1 MAGGRRAARYPA
13 DLSAGTERHRRA
25 LAAMAID
32 GSLWTNLAVTLL
44 RIFAGF
50 IVAALCGI
58 SVGLLMGMSRIVA
71 QIADPWLAALYPL
84 PKISLIPLLII
95 WLGTGET
102 YNIVISAISAFFPIV
117 LSTYAGVQQVDRGL
131 IQAARDLGA
140 NRRQI
145 QIKVVLPAAI
155 PHIFNGLHLGMGVA
169 IILVIAAEMI
179 GGSSQT
185 GMGFLLINAGQVM
198 DTDRVFASLVVTA
211 VAGAAII
218 KLQRFIDR
226 KAAPWAVVTGHQPS

>member
-1 MAGGRRAARYPA
+1 M
-13 DLSAGTERHRRA
+13 
-25 LAAMAID
+25 
-32 GSLWTNLAVTLL
+32 
-44 RIFAGF
+44 
-50 IVAALCGI
+50 
-58 SVGLLMGMSRIVA
+58 
-71 QIADPWLAALYPL
+71 
-84 PKISLIPLLII
+84 
-95 WLGTGET
+95 
-102 YNIVISAISAFFPIV
+102 

-145 QIKVVLPAAI
+145 QLKVVLPAAI

-198 DTDRVFASLVVTA
+198 DTDRVFASLVVMA

-226 KAAPWAVVTGHQPS
+226 KAAPWAVVTGHNRANPRGHQMLRILLATTSCVSRPSMPHRRTANDLIHVGEGPFISGGPFFIARDKGYFAKLGIDVDTRIFMDGALAVPEWSPASSTSHW